1 MVNAPSHEGFDMKK
15 LEFFFDYSSP
25 WTYLAFS
32 RIEDIARRHNAD
44 LVWRP
49 ILVGGVF
56 NAVNQAVYENRAHPV
71 KPKARYYGKD
81 LQDWAR
87 YYGITLKMPTTAVDK
102 VKVVN
107 AMRGAYVALEHGRIS
122 DYSRLAFEG
131 FWVTDRDIGQES
143 VLADIAR
150 QSGLDPEELLTKIK
164 QTEYKDK
171 LRLATEELIE
181 RGGFGSPT
189 FFVDGSMFFGNDH
202 LPLVE
207 FELSR

>member
-1 MVNAPSHEGFDMKK
+1 MKK

-25 WTYLAFS
+25 WTYLAS
-32 RIEDIARRHNAD
+32 TRIEDVARRHNAD
-44 LVWRP
+44 LIWRP

-56 NAVNQAVYENRAHPV
+56 NAVNQAVYESRANPS

-81 LQDWAR
+81 MQDWAR
-87 YYGITLKMPTTAVDK
+87 YYGITLKMPTIAVDK

-107 AMRGAYVALEHGRIS
+107 TMRGAYVALEHGKIAQ
-122 DYSRLAFEG
+122 YSRRAFES
-131 FWVTDRDIGQES
+131 FWVENRDIGSEP

-164 QTEYKDK
+164 QPEYKDK

>member
-1 MVNAPSHEGFDMKK
+1 MKK
-15 LEFFFDYSSP
+15 LEFFYDCSSP
-25 WTYLAFS
+25 WTYLAFN
-32 RIEDIARRHNAD
+32 RIEDIARRYNAN

-56 NAVNQAVYENRAHPV
+56 NAVNQAVYDTRAHPV
-71 KPKARYYGKD
+71 IPKARYYGKD

-87 YYGITLKMPTTAVDK
+87 YYGIKLKMPTVGVTA

-107 AMRGAYVALEHGRIS
+107 TMRGAYVALEHDRIAQ
-122 DYSRLAFEG
+122 YTRRAFVSYWAE
-131 FWVTDRDIGQES
+131 DRDIGQET
-143 VLADIAR
+143 VIADIAR
-150 QSGLDPEELLTKIK
+150 ESGLDPAEVLDKIK
-164 QTEYKDK
+164 RPQYKEK
-171 LRLATEELIE
+171 LRAATQELID

-189 FFVDGSMFFGNDH
+189 IFVDNNMFFGNDR

>member
-1 MVNAPSHEGFDMKK
+1 MKK

-32 RIEDIARRHNAD
+32 QIEDIARRHSAD
-44 LVWRP
+44 LIWRP

-56 NAVNQAVYENRAHPV
+56 NAVNQAVYENRAHPS

-87 YYGITLKMPTTAVDK
+87 YYKLTLKMPTVAVDK

-107 AMRGAYVALEHGRIS
+107 TMRGAYVALEHGKIS
-122 DYSRLAFEG
+122 PYSRRAFES
-131 FWVTDRDIGQES
+131 FWAENRDIGQES

-150 QSGLDPEELLTKIK
+150 DAGLNPDELLEKIK
-164 QTEYKDK
+164 RPEYKDQ
-171 LRLATEELIE
+171 LRLGTEELIE

-189 FFVDGSMFFGNDH
+189 IFVDGSMFFGNDH

>member
-1 MVNAPSHEGFDMKK
+1 MKK

-25 WTYLAFS
+25 WTYLAS
-32 RIEDIARRHNAD
+32 TRIEDIARRHDAD
-44 LVWRP
+44 LIWRP

-56 NAVNQAVYENRAHPV
+56 NAVNQAVYESRANPS

-81 LQDWAR
+81 MQDWAR
-87 YYGITLKMPTTAVDK
+87 YYGITLKMPTIAVDK

-107 AMRGAYVALEHGRIS
+107 TMRGTYVALEHGKIAQ
-122 DYSRLAFEG
+122 YSHRAFES
-131 FWVTDRDIGQES
+131 FWVENRDIGSEP

-150 QSGLDPEELLTKIK
+150 QSGLDPAELLEKIK
-164 QTEYKDK
+164 QPEYKDK

-189 FFVDGSMFFGNDH
+189 FFVDGNMFFGNDH

>member
-1 MVNAPSHEGFDMKK
+1 MKK
-15 LEFFFDYSSP
+15 LEFFYDYSSP

-56 NAVNQAVYENRAHPV
+56 NAVNQSVYETRAHPV

-87 YYGITLKMPTTAVDK
+87 YYGLTLKMPTVAVDK

-107 AMRGAYVALEHGRIS
+107 AMRGAYVALEHGRIAQ
-122 DYSRLAFEG
+122 YSRRAFES
-131 FWVTDRDIGQES
+131 FWAEDRDIGQES

-150 QSGLDPEELLTKIK
+150 QAGLDPDELLKKIK
-164 QTEYKDK
+164 LPEYKEK
-171 LRLATEELIE
+171 LRVATEELIE

-189 FFVDGSMFFGNDH
+189 FFVDGNMFFGNDR
-202 LPLVE
+202 LQLVE

>member
-1 MVNAPSHEGFDMKK
+1 MKK

-32 RIEDIARRHNAD
+32 RIEDIASRHNAE

-56 NAVNQAVYENRAHPV
+56 NAVNQAVYESRAHPV
-71 KPKARYYGKD
+71 KPKTRYYGKD

-87 YYGITLKMPTTAVDK
+87 YYGLKFKMPTVAVDK

-107 AMRGAYVALEHGRIS
+107 TMRGAYVALEHGKIAP
-122 DYSRLAFEG
+122 YSRAAFEG
-131 FWVTDRDIGQES
+131 FWAEDRDIGQES

-150 QSGLDPEELLTKIK
+150 QAGLDPDELLRKIK
-164 QTEYKDK
+164 EPEYKDK
-171 LRLATEELIE
+171 LRVATEELIE

-189 FFVDGSMFFGNDH
+189 FFVDGNLFFGNDR